1 MAGEVT
7 VETIDLGDGTTVRA
21 EVIGE
26 VGFEAVGDEDGYG
39 DVGLRERTARVG
51 SAVALTLD
59 QVRGTVQ
66 GIGRW
71 AEESI
76 AQGAAGSPDSFEV
89 EFGLKLAVKSGQLLG
104 IIAEAGSEA
113 GLTVKLSWDLA
124 ARRARAST
132 QGAQGAGSTGG
143 AEGAATTP
151 AAAE

>member
-1 MAGEVT
+1 MAGDVT

-26 VGFEAVGDEDGYG
+26 VGFAAAGGEDEFG
-39 DVGLRERTARVG
+39 DVGLRDRAARVG
-51 SAVALTLD
+51 SAVALSLD

-71 AEESI
+71 AAETI
-76 AQGAAGSPDSFEV
+76 TQGGAGAPDTFEV

-124 ARRARAST
+124 ARRERA
-132 QGAQGAGSTGG
+132 GAAPSAGDG
-143 AEGAATTP
+143 AEAATP